1 MLTILL
7 SPVLV
12 IKAFSFTVRNQFLI
26 PYRMERDF
34 TFSVILGAMVN
45 LVINLLLIPQY
56 GGLGAVIGT
65 VIAELVAC
73 FWQCWSIRKRISFRR
88 TIMHSF
94 VYIVIGIVMLF
105 IVRAITLL
113 SFGNIIVS
121 IAIEVLIGAVTFI
134 TLVLLYW
141 KFTKNNMP
149 RIMFRGIPILDK
161 LITKFL

>member
-1 MLTILL
+1 
-7 SPVLV
+7 
-12 IKAFSFTVRNQFLI
+12 
-26 PYRMERDF
+26 MERDF

-56 GGLGAVIGT
+56 GGLDAVIGT

-149 RIMFRGIPILDK
+149 RIMFRGIPILVVRN
-161 LITKFL
+161 I